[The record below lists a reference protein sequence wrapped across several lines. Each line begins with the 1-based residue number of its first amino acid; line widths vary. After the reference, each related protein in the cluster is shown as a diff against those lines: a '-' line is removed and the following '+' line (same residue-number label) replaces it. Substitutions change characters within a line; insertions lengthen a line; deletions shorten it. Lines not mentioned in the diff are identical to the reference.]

1 MYRTIFSLFVLA
13 AAFAQSGYHQI
24 KKITIGGE
32 GGWDYLIVEGRRVY
46 VSHTNEVDM
55 KTHNAYLAV
64 ADLQAPPPVKVPA
77 RRADAGTAPGSYL
90 ELLAFSNS
98 DVK

>member
-1 MYRTIFSLFVLA
+1 LPLFVLA

-32 GGWDYLIVEGRRVY
+32 GGWVYLIAEGGRVY

-55 KTHNAYLAV
+55 KTHNAYLA
-64 ADLQAPPPVKVPA
+64 DLQAPPPNEGSGEEGGRGP
-77 RRADAGTAPGSYL
+77 RPGLIL
-90 ELLAFSNS
+90 ELPSFSNS
-98 DVK
+98 DAQ